1 MLLVWKTHSVWSST
15 FFSMFFFQVE
25 RIFCFEGIPYT
36 WLKSILCQI
45 PTKKYPPAK
54 KKRKPAPPKEFSH
67 GTPKSMGFS
76 VDVFFFPFPRGP
88 LFSASICGV
97 GRNHAFDGWIIQEV
111 DLVEDFHGAVWR
123 LPDGEMARWLLGGAV
138 EGAFFLFLVGPVV
151 TEISSSN

>member
-1 MLLVWKTHSVWSST
+1 MKNPLSVKFNLFFDVFFPSREDFLFWRYTIYLVEVHPMPNTNQKISPSEKKEKT
-15 FFSMFFFQVE
+15 
-25 RIFCFEGIPYT
+25 
-36 WLKSILCQI
+36 
-45 PTKKYPPAK
+45 PT
-54 KKRKPAPPKEFSH
+54 PPKEFSH